1 MLLYEIL
8 SMLIKLGIIAGIVI
22 LGGMIFYNEIGN
34 IFPSTTTVVNDA
46 LTDDINSLGTR
57 ASDSIQERLD
67 DSIGM
72 AGNAITEG
80 INNTGQQVSGQLH
93 EVGESSKDAVTD
105 VLSSLNPITLIEGAL
120 EDTQNY
126 SDTPK

>member
-1 MLLYEIL
+1 
-8 SMLIKLGIIAGIVI
+8 MLIKLGIIAGIVI
-22 LGGMIFYNEIGN
+22 LGGMIFYNEIGS

-72 AGNAITEG
+72 TGNAITEG
-80 INNTGQQVSGQLH
+80 ISNTGQQVSGQLH

-105 VLSSLNPITLIEGAL
+105 VLSSLNPITLIEGAS

>member
-1 MLLYEIL
+1 
-8 SMLIKLGIIAGIVI
+8 MLIKLGIIAGIVI
-22 LGGMIFYNEIGN
+22 LGGMIFYNEIGS

-67 DSIGM
+67 YSIGM

-80 INNTGQQVSGQLH
+80 ISNTGQQVSGQLH

-105 VLSSLNPITLIEGAL
+105 VLSSLNPITLIEDAS
-120 EDTQNY
+120 EDTQN
-126 SDTPK
+126 